1 MIRIGCLVIV
11 FFISGVF
18 SRIFEPTTCRPPLPF
33 EWFISQTQS
42 EPLFSQSLNKTFA
55 AASTNLSAI
64 IDETFSLVAGI
75 DAISMV
81 VAGPWGIIAEHNVGK
96 LRSND
101 TFDTRKVN
109 GESAYRIGSVSK
121 VIHPKP
127 PAGLSLGFGCFGV
140 VDFARPG
147 KIVI

>member
-1 MIRIGCLVIV
+1 MI
-11 FFISGVF
+11 FFLISGVF
-18 SRIFEPTTCRPPLPF
+18 SKIFERTTCRPPLPF

-42 EPLFSQSLNKTFA
+42 PPLFSRSLTKTFA
-55 AASTNLSAI
+55 AASANLSVI
-64 IDETFSLVAGI
+64 IDEAISLVAGI

-81 VAGPWGIIAEHNVGK
+81 VAAPWGIVAEHNVGK

-101 TFDTRKVN
+101 TFDTRKVD

-121 VIHPKP
+121 VFHLNLPR
-127 PAGLSLGFGCFGV
+127 LSSGFGRFGV

-147 KIVI
+147 KIVIG